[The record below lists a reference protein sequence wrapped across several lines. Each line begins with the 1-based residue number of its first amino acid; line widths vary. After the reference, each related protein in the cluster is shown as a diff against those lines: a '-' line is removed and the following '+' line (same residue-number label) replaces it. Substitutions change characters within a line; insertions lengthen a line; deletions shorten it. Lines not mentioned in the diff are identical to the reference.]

1 MKKSLFALFAIA
13 AFAVANA
20 HAQYAHGQY
29 SQTQYGAGYAY
40 SPGSSLGMSLR
51 GGAVIPR
58 KSKEWDVGGTFEMG
72 LIFWGA
78 ENIGLWLG
86 GGAQGWSATEDFLG
100 YDADGSW
107 ANITGRTTVAPLGGS
122 ILLWGDLG
130 NGLAIQFEGGLRYA
144 IVDSNVRVQYGVPL
158 QGGYSAVYESPIET
172 DDTVLAIAALQ
183 IEYIA
188 DNWRLGFG
196 GGYQWDIGKPKQTF
210 LGEPLEDADF
220 SAGLVFATLSFVF

>member
-1 MKKSLFALFAIA
+1 MADILAARERSRTALANAVLFAENSATRVHELGDIEVEKSIA
-13 AFAVANA
+13 DPPANA
-20 HAQYAHGQY
+20 DGWQA
-29 SQTQYGAGYAY
+29 
-40 SPGSSLGMSLR
+40 SLTYFHNEFENR
-51 GGAVIPR
+51 IEATTPR
-58 KSKEWDVGGTFEMG
+58 PNPDT
-72 LIFWGA
+72 
-78 ENIGLWLG
+78 
-86 GGAQGWSATEDFLG
+86 
-100 YDADGSW
+100 
-107 ANITGRTTVAPLGGS
+107 GGS